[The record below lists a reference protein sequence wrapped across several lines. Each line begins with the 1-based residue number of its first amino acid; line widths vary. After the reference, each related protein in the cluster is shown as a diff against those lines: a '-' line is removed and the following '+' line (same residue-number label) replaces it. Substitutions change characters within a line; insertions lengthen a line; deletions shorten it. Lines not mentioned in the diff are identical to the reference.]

1 MGNFYIQV
9 DQKVTTWTRSTIKV
23 EANSYEDAVKEVIE
37 KCKGNQLSNDLEIFD
52 SEVLYEL
59 ETPLTVKENHG
70 NPTMEI
76 MNGDQVIWNNVDKFN
91 P

>member
-1 MGNFYIQV
+1 MSNFYIQV

-23 EANSYEDAVKEVIE
+23 EASSYEDAVKEVIK
-37 KCKGNQLSNDLEIFD
+37 KCKGNRLSSDLETFD
-52 SEVLYEL
+52 SEVLYE
-59 ETPLTVKENHG
+59 TMAPLTVKETRG

-76 MNGDQVIWNNVDKFN
+76 MNGNQVIWNNVDKFN